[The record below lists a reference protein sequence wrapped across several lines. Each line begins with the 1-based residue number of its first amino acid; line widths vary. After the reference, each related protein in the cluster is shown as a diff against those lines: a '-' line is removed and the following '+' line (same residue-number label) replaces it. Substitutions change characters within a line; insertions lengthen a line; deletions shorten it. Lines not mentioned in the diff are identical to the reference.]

1 MALTRTKNKIQFVQD
16 ILSVFTTFRHSG
28 RAYLEYLRQSIYNEV
43 TIQSGEIDLNIGP
56 DKLQPVITVE
66 TKASCTRDLKLAREQ
81 QLFPYIKEL
90 HTPIGIVTNGVLFEV
105 WEQKKVKTLLV
116 SLDFARIMV
125 DFSKGGL
132 DALPDDEFG
141 RILKLMYLK
150 KDIRYIRDEDL
161 YAIPEIDISE
171 PTSFQNLLNDMAKL
185 MELTKIDVEEQFNI
199 RMAEFED
206 YELQNKTLN
215 GWRLQKLQKESK
227 QARQLV
233 RYFHRWAEI
242 NNIDLGKNANA
253 RDKFI
258 TETMYILINRILLIR
273 IAEDDQIIPRRIS
286 NGAIK
291 DFQHFVGDIKINYN
305 KLLDI
310 AYDTMRGVYEHFFK
324 HDIFDWYI
332 PDSEL
337 LLQLLFVF
345 NKYNFA
351 HVNRDILGN
360 LYQKYIDKE
369 ERKRLGQFYT
379 PDEVVQYI
387 LDSVG
392 YISDAEIENKKL
404 LDPACGSGGFLVPAT
419 NRLISRLRKKNYD
432 PITILNKV
440 RDNIYGFDINPFAAH
455 LTETNLLF
463 QVVDLISDAK
473 KLDPDFRMEQFNVFV
488 TDSLR
493 IPEEGQVGKNMSLF
507 ENDSLNSV
515 AVQDA
520 EIVKEIKLK
529 QGRFK
534 DGMDFVVGNPP
545 WGGILKKVKGS
556 FLSDQLKNNYES
568 AVRKYDIYVLFIEA
582 GIKWLK
588 EQGKLGYIVQNRFLR
603 ADYGEKLRDYVLKT
617 CRIERII
624 DFGDTRVFTDATNY
638 PCIIILNKKAVD
650 KEELVFIE
658 VNKKADEISPE
669 KLITLIR
676 TASAAKAKHF
686 LSVLQLKQDS
696 LKNLSVWT
704 SGQIKLESLLSRVE
718 GIETLG
724 GLCEEIMEGVTFGGK
739 GSDEIYCVNTDIIQ
753 QHQLEKPLIKKVLKG
768 RDIRKWK
775 ISWNDRFLVYP
786 YDESGKEVD
795 LKKFP
800 NTYRYL
806 KQFQNILGNRV
817 LDGKE
822 ITEWSKNWYSFWRER
837 TPHRFEATKMI
848 SPRLATVNS
857 FALDDKGEFYLTDSA
872 VAIIPKNLNV
882 KFLLGILN
890 SRLLFFYIRNSSP
903 FVQGRYYS
911 YTRTYLEKLPVKV
924 PITQREKKIAKEI
937 IKKVDRILKISN
949 IENHLGYEVLVEK
962 FKTDFPQYA
971 DLQLFPLHDIPGLKH
986 IQLEKC
992 LRKPDIRREGL
1003 RVYLT
1008 KSCYLDFANE
1018 SLAEY
1023 TELTLKSMQDNLRGL
1038 TKPDILRLVK
1048 VPGEEKIVKAIL
1060 KYNADLKKQ
1069 KVKQERQREVLDQ
1082 EIDERV
1088 YELYGI
1094 TADNRKVIEGNL

>member
-1 MALTRTKNKIQFVQD
+1 MAVTRTRNKIQFVQD
-16 ILSVFTTFRHSG
+16 ILSVFTAFRHSG
-28 RAYLEYLRQSIYNEV
+28 KAYLEYLHQSRGGDEFDVRDMIVKPLLRKLGYAEQDFYNEV
-43 TIQSGEIDLNIGP
+43 TIQSGEIDLNIGI

-66 TKASCTRDLKLAREQ
+66 TKASNTSDLKLAREQ
-81 QLFPYIKEL
+81 QLFPYIEEL

-116 SLDFARIMV
+116 SLDFARIMAY
-125 DFSKGGL
+125 FSKGGL

-206 YELQNKTLN
+206 YELQSKILN

-242 NNIDLGKNANA
+242 NNIDLEKNVNS

-291 DFQHFVGDIKINYN
+291 DFQQFVGDIKINYN

-337 LLQLLFVF
+337 LLRLLFVF
-345 NKYNFA
+345 NKYNFSY
-351 HVNRDILGN
+351 VNRDILGN
-360 LYQKYIDKE
+360 LYQKYIDKD

-392 YISDAEIENKKL
+392 YTSDADIENKTL
-404 LDPACGSGGFLVPAT
+404 LDPSCGSGGFLVPAT
-419 NRLISRLRKKNYD
+419 NRLISRLKKKNYD

-463 QVVDLISDAK
+463 QVVDLISAAK

-488 TDSLR
+488 TDSLK
-493 IPEEGQVGKNMSLF
+493 IPEAGQVGKNMSLF
-507 ENDSLNSV
+507 ENDFLNSV

-529 QGRFK
+529 QSRFK

-545 WGGILKKVKGS
+545 YLSILQM
-556 FLSDQLKNNYES
+556 SDQDKEYFRLHFKSYKFRS
-568 AVRKYDIYVLFIEA
+568 DIFGLFIEFA
-582 GIKWLK
+582 FLRILK
-588 EQGKLGYIVQNRFLR
+588 PKGKLGFIIPSVILNSGSYDTLRKLILEETRIKNIV
-603 ADYGEKLRDYVLKT
+603 
-617 CRIERII
+617 
-624 DFGDTRVFTDATNY
+624 DFQDGVFTDSIVPTVILILERDEDSKKRAKNE
-638 PCIIILNKKAVD
+638 IIILRKMED
-650 KEELVFIE
+650 F
-658 VNKKADEISPE
+658 VNKKFERVIIRQNIFE
-669 KLITLIR
+669 KTFNNIFNVNLDVKTSDILEKIKKGT
-676 TASAAKAKHF
+676 
-686 LSVLQLKQDS
+686 
-696 LKNLSVWT
+696 KNL
-704 SGQIKLESLLSRVE
+704 GSLLRINR
-718 GIETLG
+718 GINTGNDPKYITED
-724 GLCEEIMEGVTFGGK
+724 GK
-739 GSDEIYCVNTDIIQ
+739 DKDA
-753 QHQLEKPLIKKVLKG
+753 KKVLRGGNINRYQLTYEGEFVLYKQSELHDPAREDNFLQPKKLLFRRLGCQPIATIDESQFYVLDTLYTGISLIDKLDLKYLLALINSKLIKYYYQKSIPIKG
-768 RDIRKWK
+768 RTFPEARIFDLNEIPIKIAPSKIKKNIIRLVDK
-775 ISWNDRFLVYP
+775 ILQIN
-786 YDESGKEVD
+786 
-795 LKKFP
+795 
-800 NTYRYL
+800 
-806 KQFQNILGNRV
+806 
-817 LDGKE
+817 
-822 ITEWSKNWYSFWRER
+822 
-837 TPHRFEATKMI
+837 
-848 SPRLATVNS
+848 
-857 FALDDKGEFYLTDSA
+857 
-872 VAIIPKNLNV
+872 
-882 KFLLGILN
+882 
-890 SRLLFFYIRNSSP
+890 
-903 FVQGRYYS
+903 
-911 YTRTYLEKLPVKV
+911 
-924 PITQREKKIAKEI
+924 KKIAEI
-937 IKKVDRILKISN
+937 NNVVDKC
-949 IENHLGYEVLVEK
+949 EK
-962 FKTDFPQYA
+962 LLDMFKAEFPQYYH
-971 DLQLFPLHDIPGLKH
+971 LELFPLHDIPDLKH
-986 IQLEKC
+986 IQLEKR
-992 LRKPDIRREGL
+992 LGKPDIRREGL

-1008 KSCYLDFANE
+1008 NSCYLDFATE

-1023 TELTLKSMQDNLRGL
+1023 TELTLKSMQANLRGL

-1048 VPGEEKIVKAIL
+1048 VPGEKKIIDAIL
-1060 KYNADLKKQ
+1060 KFNADLKKQ
-1069 KVKQERQREVLDQ
+1069 QVKQQRQREVLNK
-1082 EIDERV
+1082 EIDKQV
-1088 YELYGI
+1088 YDLYGI
-1094 TADNRKVIEGNL
+1094 TTEDQKIIESVDD